1 MHTLS
6 VPENLKDIRL
16 IVFDMAGTTVR
27 DLKEVESCFDQA
39 ARQTGLQMTAEEIT
53 AVQGWSK
60 SFVFSSF
67 WKRQLP
73 LSPEKAAMEAINSY
87 HVFRTILENH
97 YLHTP
102 LVSPTEGCLE
112 LLHVLKEK
120 QIMVAL
126 TTGFYRKVSDLI
138 LGRLGWASDLDAEH
152 RGNAS
157 SLITYS
163 VSSDEV
169 EQGRPA
175 PDMIFR
181 AMKELNI
188 TQPDQVLN
196 LGDTPSDLESGKRA
210 GALMSIGLANG
221 THTRQQLEE
230 FPNDGI
236 FDSLSSF
243 QAFLL
248 PALAGR

>member
-1 MHTLS
+1 MSTS
-6 VPENLKDIRL
+6 IDQSRLKDVKL

-27 DLKEVESCFDQA
+27 DQKEVETCFDQA
-39 ARQTGLQMTAEEIT
+39 AKQTGLLMSAEEIT

-60 SFVFSSF
+60 SFVFTTF

-73 LSPEKAAMEAINSY
+73 LHPEKAAMEAINSY

-102 LVSPTEGCLE
+102 VISPTEGCLE
-112 LLHVLKEK
+112 LLHVLKDK
-120 QIMVAL
+120 QILVAL
-126 TTGFYRKVSDLI
+126 TTGFYRKVSDII
-138 LGRLGWASDLDAEH
+138 LHRIGWGAHLDATY
-152 RGNAS
+152 RGS
-157 SLITYS
+157 KESLITYS

-169 EQGRPA
+169 AQGRPA

-188 TQPDQVLN
+188 NRPAEVIN

-210 GALMSIGLANG
+210 GVLMSLGLANG
-221 THTRQQLEE
+221 SHTRQQLEGL
-230 FPNDGI
+230 PNEGI
-236 FDSLSSF
+236 FDSLAAF

-248 PALAGR
+248 AAI